1 MVTSVSE
8 TRYLVKID
16 LGKYGGP
23 VFVGREAGESAR
35 RRSHLDKYDGMDG
48 RVKIV
53 VPEGTYS
60 VNSSFFLGM
69 FDKSIKKLGTREAFI
84 EKFEFQYPEHLAESI
99 EAAINRAL
107 LEKKVLLQ
115 KRP

>member
-1 MVTSVSE
+1 MATQISE
-8 TRYLVKID
+8 AGHIVKID

-23 VFVGREAGESAR
+23 VFVGREAGELAR
-35 RRSHLDKYDGMDG
+35 KRSHLDKYDGVPG
-48 RVKIV
+48 RVKIL

-69 FDKSIKKLGTREAFI
+69 FDKSIKKLGSREAFL
-84 EKFEFQYPEHLAESI
+84 EKFEFEYPKHLAESI

-115 KRP
+115 KS